1 MGESGGHWQ
10 SVLGQQGGGA
20 GEGRQIPG
28 RAVQP
33 ERRGETALP
42 DGPAIKGRNTPAR
55 LPPRFPA
62 PGKCTSHLG
71 FGLVAEYLQRP
82 RPNFLLA
89 PILVIARCGDLKA
102 GQLTSTIWWRI
113 LRNLNRPNLCR
124 LTEQTTESDRA
135 EKNLRRNPTGGGG
148 KGLEPTGCVRCCLR
162 VGYWCRWSPKRIR
175 GAMTTNYWSERA
187 NPVCCRRNSAS
198 VKAGSC

>member
-1 MGESGGHWQ
+1 MPGE
-10 SVLGQQGGGA
+10 QGGGA

-71 FGLVAEYLQRP
+71 FGLDTLDTVVEVLSLLVVGQRQ
-82 RPNFLLA
+82 
-89 PILVIARCGDLKA
+89 I
-102 GQLTSTIWWRI
+102 
-113 LRNLNRPNLCR
+113 
-124 LTEQTTESDRA
+124 
-135 EKNLRRNPTGGGG
+135 
-148 KGLEPTGCVRCCLR
+148 
-162 VGYWCRWSPKRIR
+162 
-175 GAMTTNYWSERA
+175 ERKI
-187 NPVCCRRNSAS
+187 VSLDVDVTM
-198 VKAGSC
+198 VKAVMEGEEVHGY